1 MSHDESRRG
10 ARSIFLTS
18 FSKSIKSEMVNL
30 YLSRFATIALLTFSL
45 SFSAHALLGISP
57 KPAASVIATFLK
69 HQKALSDEEII
80 NLSNV
85 AKQSGGTKIVG
96 KELGKLNLP
105 KDTLEDTY
113 MRIVVYQSTLSR
125 EEAESMFSRLRGTA
139 GFRSTLS
146 KIIGASNIKTS
157 GHLYELRI
165 ADKAIQYG
173 FKAKGIGIQFD
184 DGIKQ
189 GVTDV
194 DVLLEISGRPIA
206 IEAKDYLPTTPIPII
221 KFRSD
226 FISLSQYARQHLP
239 TKVITVFSI
248 SNKPNDAI
256 SLSIL
261 EKDAKKHGVQLIFGD
276 PEQQIIQIKQLQE
289 IL

>member
-1 MSHDESRRG
+1 
-10 ARSIFLTS
+10 
-18 FSKSIKSEMVNL
+18 MVNL
-30 YLSRFATIALLTFSL
+30 YLCRIATILLLTLSL
-45 SFSAHALLGISP
+45 AFPAQAFWGISP
-57 KPAASVIATFLK
+57 KPATSVIATFLK
-69 HQKALSDEEII
+69 HQKALPDEEII
-80 NLSNV
+80 KLSNI

-105 KDTLEDTY
+105 NDTLEDTY
-113 MRIVVYQSTLSR
+113 MRIVVHQSTLPR

-146 KIIGASNIKTS
+146 KIIGASNVKTS

-165 ADKAIQYG
+165 ADKATQYG
-173 FKAKGIGIQFD
+173 IKAKGIGIQFD

-189 GVTDV
+189 GITDV

-206 IEAKDYLPTTPIPII
+206 IEAKDYLSTTPIPLI

-226 FISLSQYARQHLP
+226 FISLAQYAKQQLP
-239 TKVITVFSI
+239 SKVITVFSM
-248 SNKPNDAI
+248 SNKPNDAL
-256 SLSIL
+256 SLRIL
-261 EKDAKKHGVQLIFGD
+261 EHEAQKNGVQLIFGN

>member
-1 MSHDESRRG
+1 
-10 ARSIFLTS
+10 
-18 FSKSIKSEMVNL
+18 MVHTH
-30 YLSRFATIALLTFSL
+30 LSRIATIALLTLSL
-45 SFSAHALLGISP
+45 AFPAHAFPWVLVKQSPSLL
-57 KPAASVIATFLK
+57 ATFLK
-69 HQKALSDEEII
+69 HQKALPDEEII
-80 NLSNV
+80 KLSNI

-105 KDTLEDTY
+105 KNTLEDTY
-113 MRIVVYQSTLSR
+113 MRIVVHQATLSR
-125 EEAESMFSRLRGTA
+125 KEAEGMFSRLRGTA

-165 ADKAIQYG
+165 ADKAAQHG
-173 FKAKGIGIQFD
+173 FKVKGIGVRFD

-189 GVTDV
+189 GITDV
-194 DVLLEISGRPIA
+194 DVLLKIKGRPIA
-206 IEAKDYLPTTPIPII
+206 IEAKDYLPTTPIPLIQ
-221 KFRSD
+221 FRSD
-226 FISLSQYARQHLP
+226 FISLAQYAKQQLP
-239 TKVITVFSI
+239 SKVIPVFSM

-256 SLSIL
+256 SLRVL
-261 EKDAKKHGVQLIFGD
+261 EKEAQKNGVQLIFGN

>member
-1 MSHDESRRG
+1 MNKIIYTHPFR
-10 ARSIFLTS
+10 I
-18 FSKSIKSEMVNL
+18 
-30 YLSRFATIALLTFSL
+30 ATIALLVLSL
-45 SFSAHALLGISP
+45 AFPAHAFWGISP

-69 HQKALSDEEII
+69 HQKALPDDEII
-80 NLSNV
+80 KLSNI
-85 AKQSGGTKIVG
+85 AKQPGGTKVVG
-96 KELGKLNLP
+96 KELGKLNLS

-113 MRIVVYQSTLSR
+113 MRIVVNQSTISR
-125 EEAESMFSRLRGTA
+125 EEAEGMFSRLRGTP

-146 KIIGASNIKTS
+146 KIIGASDVKTS

-165 ADKAIQYG
+165 ADKATQYG

-194 DVLLEISGRPIA
+194 DVLLEIKGKPIA
-206 IEAKDYLPTTPIPII
+206 IEAKDYLSTTPIPLI

-226 FISLSQYARQHLP
+226 FISLSQYAKQHLP
-239 TKVITVFSI
+239 SKVITVFSI
-248 SNKPNDAI
+248 SNKPNDAL
-256 SLSIL
+256 SLRSL
-261 EKDAKKHGVQLIFGD
+261 EHEAQKNGVQLIFGN